1 MFIYSRLSIF
11 ATAMPV
17 EKQHDKGLLPA
28 IVLILLRFTGAYF
41 QQLSC

>member
-1 MFIYSRLSIF
+1 MFIYSRLLIF
-11 ATAMPV
+11 ATAMQA

-28 IVLILLRFTGAYF
+28 IVFILLRFIGADF